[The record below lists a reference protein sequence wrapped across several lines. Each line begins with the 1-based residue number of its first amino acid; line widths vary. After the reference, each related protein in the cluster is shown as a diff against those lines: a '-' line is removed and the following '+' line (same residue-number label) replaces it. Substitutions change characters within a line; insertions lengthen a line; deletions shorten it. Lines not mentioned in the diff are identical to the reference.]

1 MQLLGFFSLMCEHGY
16 KKHTSCGYLISLCA
30 GFVGVWG
37 LGFFFCLFNSTSNQS
52 FLWLLATPSPA
63 GKPCSAVVPEIFR
76 GLRLSSKRFPANFGL
91 WDWSQ
96 KG

>member
-1 MQLLGFFSLMCEHGY
+1 MQLLGFFFLRCVNMVTKNTPPAG
-16 KKHTSCGYLISLCA
+16 TSFLYVLGL
-30 GFVGVWG
+30 
-37 LGFFFCLFNSTSNQS
+37 LGFGIFFLFNSTSNQS

-63 GKPCSAVVPEIFR
+63 GKPCSAVMPEIFR

-91 WDWSQ
+91 WVWSQ